1 MDKFLS
7 WLQEL
12 RGLLSHPSDLLEFTY
27 SQNGEG
33 EKFGAVNKTDPLLDL
48 SSGSELLRSR
58 RGKKSQSVTF
68 SPTNEELIFV
78 PIQGISSA
86 KTGGFYA
93 G

>member
-33 EKFGAVNKTDPLLDL
+33 EKFGAVNKTEGL
-48 SSGSELLRSR
+48 SKKGCRNGEKPCIPR
-58 RGKKSQSVTF
+58 RR
-68 SPTNEELIFV
+68 
-78 PIQGISSA
+78 
-86 KTGGFYA
+86 
-93 G
+93 